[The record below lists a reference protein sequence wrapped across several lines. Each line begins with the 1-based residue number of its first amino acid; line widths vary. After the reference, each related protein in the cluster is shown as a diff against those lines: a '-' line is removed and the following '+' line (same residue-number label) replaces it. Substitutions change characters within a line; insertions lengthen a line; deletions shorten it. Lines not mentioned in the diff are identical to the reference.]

1 MFPLRLEH
9 DYEVLDLDEPP
20 ELPDPHLAQGFGD
33 LSIGENAQVGEQV
46 RGEGA
51 EGGIQEEVAECM
63 VCSESLPLVTFLPCG
78 CKIVCMDCR

>member
-1 MFPLRLEH
+1 MSPLRLEH

-20 ELPDPHLAQGFGD
+20 GLPDPHLAQGFGN
-33 LSIGENAQVGEQV
+33 LSIGENAQLGEQV

-51 EGGIQEEVAECM
+51 EGGIEEEVAECM
-63 VCSESLPLVTFLPCG
+63 ICSETLPLVTFLPCG